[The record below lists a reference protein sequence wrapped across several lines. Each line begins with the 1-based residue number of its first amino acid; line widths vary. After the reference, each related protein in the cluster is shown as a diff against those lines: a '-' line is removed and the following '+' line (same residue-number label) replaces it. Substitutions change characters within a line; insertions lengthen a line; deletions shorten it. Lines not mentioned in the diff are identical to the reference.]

1 MTLPGE
7 HILAGFT
14 LGFRHRHELA
24 RVMRNV
30 SVDSSVLGIDPLM
43 FKSQGIT
50 TLALDFDGVLAPHG
64 FDAPLSEV
72 REWLCRCVTT
82 FGEQGIFILSNKPT
96 AERQQ
101 WFAENFP
108 CIRFISG
115 VRKKPLPD
123 GLAKIGELA
132 GVPLSSILMV
142 DDRLFTG
149 CLGAINAG
157 ACVCYIRRPF
167 ISLSHKFLAELFFI
181 LMRKGERLVVG
192 CGPF

>member
-1 MTLPGE
+1 MKLPGE
-7 HILAGFT
+7 HILAGFV

-30 SVDSSVLGIDPLM
+30 SLDSTVLSLDPAM
-43 FKSQGIT
+43 FKELGIT

-64 FDAPLSEV
+64 FDAPLPEV
-72 REWLCRCVTT
+72 REWLCRCVAT
-82 FGEQGIFILSNKPT
+82 FGEHGIFILSNKPT
-96 AERQQ
+96 VERQV
-101 WFAENFP
+101 WFSENFP

-123 GLAKIGELA
+123 GLRRISELA
-132 GVPLSSILMV
+132 EVPSSSILMV

-149 CLGAINAG
+149 CLGAIHAG
-157 ACVCYIRRPF
+157 ACPCYIRRPF
-167 ISLSHKFLAELFFI
+167 ISFSHHTFSELFFF

-192 CGPF
+192 CGSF